1 MIFFSEQGI
10 GLINSAQLTEK
21 WIANIKT
28 TNWSVHKVRIYLS
41 VVEPGVSRRVCQSI
55 IWHNVC
61 QKLYEND
68 INYTGAREVF
78 LAPSGSANAC
88 HNCVVYFYVK
98 FPVLCYL
105 SMKKGDT
112 SSASEAVVEQLIHPI
127 HPLVANQI
135 TWVSWKPSGKL
146 TYCNRPSKANLT
158 LSFIFKI

>member
-10 GLINSAQLTEK
+10 GLINSAQPTEK
-21 WIANIKT
+21 WITNIKT

-41 VVEPGVSRRVCQSI
+41 VAEPGFSRRVCQPI

-68 INYTGAREVF
+68 INYTEAMEVS

-105 SMKKGDT
+105 FMKKDDT
-112 SSASEAVVEQLIHPI
+112 SSESEDIVEQLIHPI
-127 HPLVANQI
+127 HPLVASQI
-135 TWVSWKPSGKL
+135 T
-146 TYCNRPSKANLT
+146 
-158 LSFIFKI
+158 